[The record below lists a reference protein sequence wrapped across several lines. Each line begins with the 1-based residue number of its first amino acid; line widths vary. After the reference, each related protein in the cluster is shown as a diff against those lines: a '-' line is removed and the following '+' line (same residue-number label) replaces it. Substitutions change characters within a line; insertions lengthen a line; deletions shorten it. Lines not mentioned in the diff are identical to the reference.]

1 MVMWSDCFHPE
12 QGFCSKET
20 DFTSPITGPILIKK
34 LHQQTRVL
42 PHLPQ
47 AVHHQKILQ
56 DLPVVLQK
64 VHHLPVLVHHQINQS
79 NLAGV

>member
-34 LHQQTRVL
+34 RHQPTRVL
-42 PHLPQ
+42 PHLRQ
-47 AVHHQKILQ
+47 TVHRQKILQ
-56 DLPVVLQK
+56 DLLVVLQK
-64 VHHLPVLVHHQINQS
+64 VHHLPVLVHHQINQI
-79 NLAGV
+79 